1 MSLLMCREK
10 LDIVVLLS
18 SYLLAQ
24 KQMSDKQQTLFQRK
38 INISPQFLFRKDTVE
53 NSNTDTAG
61 HYPPSLSNDKR
72 LLHHALVVHS
82 HFSFAVSVCYSC
94 SNILNCSLD

>member
-24 KQMSDKQQTLFQRK
+24 KQMSDKQQILFQRK

-72 LLHHALVVHS
+72 LLHHALVFHS